1 MKNGNVWD
9 EGTYVGVQ
17 RSVRQ
22 FCGAFVASG
31 VCVCVCACM
40 RISLEF
46 VVPALKCC
54 VFIF

>member
-31 VCVCVCACM
+31 VCVCVCMC
-40 RISLEF
+40 ISLEF
-46 VVPALKCC
+46 VVPSLKCC